1 MAKLLTV
8 QNVSKV
14 FGNEFGN
21 GGFRKKDVTV
31 AVDQVTFS
39 LADDRPTI
47 TAIAGESGSGK
58 STLALL
64 LMGQIPPTTGQ
75 VFYRGKDLAHMTG
88 EEKRAL
94 TREVQPIYQDPYAAY
109 NPFYRVDHVLQ
120 MPIKRFGLA
129 QSKEEG
135 RHLIAEAM
143 EKVGLRPAETLGRF
157 PHQLSGGQ
165 KQRLMVARALLC
177 RPKVVMADEPVSM
190 VDASLRATILS
201 SLRKLKEDF
210 GISILYITHDL
221 TTAYQISEN
230 ILIMYAG
237 AVVEAGSVEQVIRNP
252 KHPYTQLLVSS
263 IPLPDKNKRWGG
275 VEIETVQN
283 RKSTGCKFAPR
294 CPAVMEK
301 CWSQRP
307 AYYTPDPARTV
318 NCFLY
323 EEYPTMSSPDV
334 SQVFPS

>member
-1 MAKLLTV
+1 MAKLLNV
-8 QNVSKV
+8 QNVSKI
-14 FGNEFGN
+14 FGSQGL
-21 GGFRKKDVTV
+21 RKKDVTV
-31 AVDQVTFS
+31 AVDDVTFS
-39 LADDRPTI
+39 ISDERPTI

-64 LMGQIPPTTGQ
+64 MMGQIPPNTGQ
-75 VFYRGKDLAHMTG
+75 VLYRGKDLAGMSRD
-88 EEKRAL
+88 EKALL

-129 QSKEEG
+129 QSKDEA
-135 RHLIAEAM
+135 RQLIESAM

-177 RPKVVMADEPVSM
+177 QPKVVMADEPVSM

-201 SLRKLKEDF
+201 SLRKLKQDF

-237 AVVEAGSVEQVIRNP
+237 SVVEAGSVEQVIRNP

-263 IPLPDKNKRWGG
+263 IPLPDKSKRWGG
-275 VEIETVQN
+275 VEIEEVQN
-283 RKSTGCKFAPR
+283 RKSSGCKFAPR
-294 CPAVMEK
+294 CPMAMEE
-301 CWSQRP
+301 CWSHRP
-307 AYYTPDPARTV
+307 ASYLPDKDRTV
-318 NCFLY
+318 ACFLY
-323 EEYPTMSSPDV
+323 KDQPTLATPDV
-334 SQVFPS
+334 SQVFPV

>member
-8 QNVSKV
+8 QNVSKI
-14 FGNEFGN
+14 FGSEGL
-21 GGFRKKDVTV
+21 RKKDVTV

-75 VFYRGKDLAHMTG
+75 VLYRGKDLAEDDRRREAG
-88 EEKRAL
+88 VDPGSPADLPGSLRRLQSLLSRRSCVANADQAL
-94 TREVQPIYQDPYAAY
+94 WPGPKQRRRSPLDCGG
-109 NPFYRVDHVLQ
+109 N
-120 MPIKRFGLA
+120 G
-129 QSKEEG
+129 EG
-135 RHLIAEAM
+135 RSAPGGDLGALSPSIERRAEAA
-143 EKVGLRPAETLGRF
+143 LD
-157 PHQLSGGQ
+157 GG
-165 KQRLMVARALLC
+165 AGALC

-201 SLRKLKEDF
+201 SLRKLKQDF

-263 IPLPDKNKRWGG
+263 IPCRTRTNGGAASRSKR
-275 VEIETVQN
+275 
-283 RKSTGCKFAPR
+283 P
-294 CPAVMEK
+294 
-301 CWSQRP
+301 
-307 AYYTPDPARTV
+307 
-318 NCFLY
+318 
-323 EEYPTMSSPDV
+323 
-334 SQVFPS
+334 

>member
-1 MAKLLTV
+1 MAKLLTL
-8 QNVSKV
+8 QNVSKI
-14 FGNEFGN
+14 FGSE
-21 GGFRKKDVTV
+21 GFRKKDVTV
-31 AVDQVTFS
+31 AVDNVSFS
-39 LADDRPTI
+39 IAHDRPTI

-58 STLALL
+58 STLSL
-64 LMGQIPPTTGQ
+64 LMMGQLLPTTGQ
-75 VFYRGKDLAHMTG
+75 VLYRGKDLAKMTG

-94 TREVQPIYQDPYAAY
+94 IREVQPIYQDPYAAY

-120 MPIKRFGLA
+120 MPIKHFGLA

-135 RHLIAEAM
+135 RHLIEQAM

-165 KQRLMVARALLC
+165 RQRLMVARALLC
-177 RPKVVMADEPVSM
+177 QPKVVMADEPVSM

-201 SLRKLKEDF
+201 SLRKLKQDF
-210 GISILYITHDL
+210 DISILYITHDL

-237 AVVEAGSVEQVIRNP
+237 SVVEAGSVEQVIRNP

-263 IPLPDKNKRWGG
+263 IPLPDKSKRWGG
-275 VEIETVQN
+275 VEIEETLN

-294 CPAVMEK
+294 CPMAMNE

-307 AYYTPDPARTV
+307 AYYTPDPDRTV
-318 NCFLY
+318 ACFLY
-323 EEYPTMSSPDV
+323 KEQPTLTATDV
-334 SQVFPS
+334 AEVFPS

>member
-8 QNVSKV
+8 ENVSKI
-14 FGNEFGN
+14 FGSEGL
-21 GGFRKKDVTV
+21 RKKDVTV
-31 AVDQVTFS
+31 AVDNVTFS
-39 LADDRPTI
+39 IADDRPTI

-64 LMGQIPPTTGQ
+64 LMGQLPPNSGQ
-75 VFYRGKDLAHMTG
+75 VLYRGKDLARMSA

-135 RHLIAEAM
+135 RRLIEDAM
-143 EKVGLRPAETLGRF
+143 EKVGLRPAETLGRY

-177 RPKVVMADEPVSM
+177 QPKVVMADEPVSM

-201 SLRKLKEDF
+201 SLRKLKQDF

-230 ILIMYAG
+230 ILIMDAG
-237 AVVEAGSVEQVIRNP
+237 
-252 KHPYTQLLVSS
+252 
-263 IPLPDKNKRWGG
+263 
-275 VEIETVQN
+275 
-283 RKSTGCKFAPR
+283 
-294 CPAVMEK
+294 
-301 CWSQRP
+301 
-307 AYYTPDPARTV
+307 
-318 NCFLY
+318 
-323 EEYPTMSSPDV
+323 
-334 SQVFPS
+334 

>member
-1 MAKLLTV
+1 
-8 QNVSKV
+8 
-14 FGNEFGN
+14 
-21 GGFRKKDVTV
+21 
-31 AVDQVTFS
+31 
-39 LADDRPTI
+39 
-47 TAIAGESGSGK
+47 
-58 STLALL
+58 
-64 LMGQIPPTTGQ
+64 
-75 VFYRGKDLAHMTG
+75 MTG
-88 EEKRAL
+88 HLARMSAEEKRAL
-94 TREVQPIYQDPYAAY
+94 IREVQPIYQDPYAAY

-129 QSKEEG
+129 QSKAEG
-135 RHLIAEAM
+135 RRLIEDAM
-143 EKVGLRPAETLGRF
+143 EKVGLRPAETLGRY

-177 RPKVVMADEPVSM
+177 QPKVVMADEPVSM

-201 SLRKLKEDF
+201 SLRKLKQDF

-237 AVVEAGSVEQVIRNP
+237 SVVEAGSVEQVIRNP

-283 RKSTGCKFAPR
+283 RQSTGCKFAPR
-294 CPAVMEK
+294 CPAVMEQ

-307 AYYTPDPARTV
+307 AYYTPDHDRTV

-323 EEYPTMSSPDV
+323 QDQPTLSSPDV
-334 SQVFPS
+334 AQVFPA

>member
-1 MAKLLTV
+1 MAKLLQV
-8 QNVSKV
+8 QNVSKI
-14 FGNEFGN
+14 FGGEGL
-21 GGFRKKDVTV
+21 RKKDVTV
-31 AVDQVTFS
+31 AVDDVTFS
-39 LADDRPTI
+39 IADDRPTI

-64 LMGQIPPTTGQ
+64 MMGQIAPNSGQ
-75 VFYRGKDLAHMTG
+75 VMYRGKDLARMTRD
-88 EEKRAL
+88 EKSTL
-94 TREVQPIYQDPYAAY
+94 TRELQPIYQDPYAAY

-129 QSKEEG
+129 SSKEES
-135 RHLIAEAM
+135 RQLIEQAM

-177 RPKVVMADEPVSM
+177 QPKVVMADEPVSM

-201 SLRKLKEDF
+201 SLRKLKQDF

-237 AVVEAGSVEQVIRNP
+237 SVVEAGSVEQVIRKP

-275 VEIETVQN
+275 VEIEEVQT

-294 CPAVMEK
+294 CPMAMEE

-307 AYYTPDPARTV
+307 AFYTPDQERTV
-318 NCFLY
+318 ACFLY
-323 EEYPTMSSPDV
+323 KEHPTLPSPDV
-334 SQVFPS
+334 SQVFPSSIN

>member
-1 MAKLLTV
+1 MAKLLSV
-8 QNVSKV
+8 QNVTKI
-14 FGNEFGN
+14 FGSEGL
-21 GGFRKKDVTV
+21 RKRDITV
-31 AVDQVTFS
+31 AVDDVSFS
-39 LADDRPTI
+39 IADDRPTI

-64 LMGQIPPTTGQ
+64 MMGQLQPNTGQ
-75 VFYRGKDLAHMTG
+75 VLYREKDLAHMNRA
-88 EEKRAL
+88 EKSIL

-129 QSKEEG
+129 SSKAEG
-135 RHLIAEAM
+135 SQLIKEAM
-143 EKVGLRPAETLGRF
+143 EKVGLRPAETLGRY

-201 SLRKLKEDF
+201 SLRKLKQDF

-237 AVVEAGSVEQVIRNP
+237 SVVEAGSVEQVIRNP

-275 VEIETVQN
+275 VEVEEVQS

-294 CPAVMEK
+294 CPVAMET

-307 AYYTPDPARTV
+307 PFYLPDRERTV
-318 NCFLY
+318 ACFLY
-323 EEYPTMSSPDV
+323 QDQPTLSLPDV
-334 SQVFPS
+334 AQVFPSGS

>member
-1 MAKLLTV
+1 MAKLLNV
-8 QNVSKV
+8 QNVSKI
-14 FGNEFGN
+14 FGGEGL
-21 GGFRKKDVTV
+21 RKKDVTV
-31 AVDQVTFS
+31 AVDDVTFS
-39 LADDRPTI
+39 IADDRPSI

-58 STLALL
+58 TTLALL
-64 LMGQIPPTTGQ
+64 MMGQIPPNSGT
-75 VFYRGKDLAHMTG
+75 VSYRGKDLAHMTRD
-88 EEKRAL
+88 EKTTL

-129 QSKEEG
+129 KTKEES
-135 RHLIAEAM
+135 RLLIEEAM
-143 EKVGLRPAETLGRF
+143 EKVGLRPAETLGRY

-177 RPKVVMADEPVSM
+177 QPKVVMADEPVSM

-201 SLRKLKEDF
+201 SLRKLNQDF

-237 AVVEAGSVEQVIRNP
+237 SVVEAGSVEQVIRNP

-275 VEIETVQN
+275 VEFEEIQA
-283 RKSTGCKFAPR
+283 RKSSGCKFAPR
-294 CPAVMEK
+294 CPAAMQE
-301 CWSQRP
+301 CWSRRP
-307 AYYTPDPARTV
+307 AFYLPDEGRTV
-318 NCFLY
+318 ACFLY
-323 EEYPTMSSPDV
+323 QDQPTLDSSDV
-334 SQVFPS
+334 SQIFPT